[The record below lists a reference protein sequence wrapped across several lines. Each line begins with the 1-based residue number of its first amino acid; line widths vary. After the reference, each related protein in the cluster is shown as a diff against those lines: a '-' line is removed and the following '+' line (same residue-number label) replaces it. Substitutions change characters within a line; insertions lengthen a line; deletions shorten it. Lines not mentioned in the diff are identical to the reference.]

1 MAGLQLKIT
10 GDKKLTTLNQE
21 YSWTHKAKIEQDFQ
35 SNLTDEPTGRTFDL
49 TSFTLVDFII
59 VNSDKVYTLTI
70 EKASGNITIETK
82 GTFMISPDEAV
93 TAVTLISKT
102 SEGQTFNLRVYEADT
117 AGVS

>member
-21 YSWTHKAKIEQDFQ
+21 YTWTHKAKIEQDFQ
-35 SNLTDEPTGRTFDL
+35 LDDTVVLGKTFDL
-49 TSFTLVDFII
+49 TDFTTVDFLV
-59 VNSDKVYTLTI
+59 VNSDKVYTLTL

-82 GTFMISPDEAV
+82 GVFMISPDEAL

-102 SEGQTFNLRVYEADT
+102 SEGQTFNLRVYEST
-117 AGVS
+117 TGVS